1 MEKIGIV
8 LHKLRSGV
16 HGYEFK
22 VNESTI
28 YMPGDSG
35 IKNSPVNSGDL
46 GLIPG
51 SGKIPWRRKWQH
63 TSIFLPEEFHG
74 QRSLAGY
81 SHRVAKSQIGPSD

>member
-1 MEKIGIV
+1 MFLKEKIGIV

-35 IKNSPVNSGDL
+35 IKNSPVNLGDL

-51 SGKIPWRRKWQH
+51 SGKIPWRRKWQP
-63 TSIFLPEEFHG
+63 TSIFLPEESHG

-81 SHRVAKSQIGPSD
+81 SPWDCRVRHN